1 MALNILDDL
10 IVLAESKIPGAEN
23 SPEPGSF
30 DISRCDIQ
38 HGDDAIYD
46 ISLLVSEIHFF
57 EDIEELGITGWLK
70 IRDNLNL
77 IRNGLIIG
85 EELLWL
91 EFATGGCGF
100 EHANLPN
107 WFVQGSPMYIHKIE
121 AIESPVG
128 NTGNTTQSWLE
139 YRLHFCSTEMV
150 TNDRM
155 RISKTFQG
163 TIGSVNSGGGQDGI
177 IWDIMHDVMKMAKH
191 IYCANTYGIRHIVT
205 PNMHPFDLITFLVN
219 NAHCWTGNPIRGPQ
233 QVQSANMFKNQH
245 ADLVIFETA
254 QREVWEDGGWF
265 MAPLQKEIFE
275 PELEITLNNSMTTSG
290 GSETLAGKPPYTGYV
305 ASMLR
310 SRSFEYVIT
319 GDKWKTVRSGCWSA
333 TQIRHNSVY
342 KSFDIYK
349 TDYLKQLKKDT
360 YSHASETPV
369 YFDLGKGDKKISEWP
384 KANVGYYSY
393 SKGDTT
399 NINRNTWRSDT
410 PWEVGEPDH
419 GIMRKMQMSHM
430 LSYERIQCEMWGTSA
445 WQIGRMVKTQF
456 PQIGKASG
464 DHRTTG
470 IAGSEEIWPEDR
482 NNNEWLITKVAHHI
496 IRTGKPIYTTTIELA
511 NTMRDTTNKLPI
523 YGSLSGAEPTQWALP
538 AGYGKPPKRGHH
550 G

>member
-1 MALNILDDL
+1 MALKLLDDL
-10 IVLAESKIPGAEN
+10 VVIGDSAIPGSEN

-30 DISRCDIQ
+30 DIRRCEIQ

-57 EDIEELGITGWLK
+57 EDIEELGITGWVK
-70 IRDNLNL
+70 MKDNLNL

-91 EFATGGCGF
+91 EFATGGCQPD
-100 EHANLPN
+100 AADLPN
-107 WFVQGSPMYIHKIE
+107 WYVQGKPMYIHKIE
-121 AIESPVG
+121 AIESPKG
-128 NTGNTTQSWLE
+128 KTGNTTQSWLE

-163 TIGSVNSGGGQDGI
+163 NIGSVNIGGGRDGI
-177 IWDIMHDVMKMAKH
+177 VYDIMTKEMKMAKH
-191 IYCANTYGIRHIVT
+191 IYCANTYGIRHFVT

-219 NAHCWTGNPIRGPQ
+219 GASCWTGNPVLGP
-233 QVQSANMFKNQH
+233 VPTTSANMFKNQH

-265 MAPLQKEIFE
+265 MVPLQKEIFE

-290 GSETLAGKPPYTGYV
+290 SEATSAGQSPYVAYP

-310 SRSFEYVIT
+310 SRSFEYIIT
-319 GDKWKTVRSGCWSA
+319 GDKWKSVRSGCWSA
-333 TQIRHNSVY
+333 TQIRHNSVE
-342 KSFDIYK
+342 KSFDMYK
-349 TDYLKQLKKDT
+349 TDYLKQLRKDT

-369 YFDLGKGDKKISEWP
+369 YFDKGKGTKKISEWP

-393 SKGDTT
+393 SSGDLS
-399 NINRNTWRSDT
+399 NINRNTWRADS
-410 PWEVGEPDH
+410 PWDVGEPDH

-430 LSYERIQCEMWGTSA
+430 LGYERIQCEMWGTSA
-445 WQIGRMVKTQF
+445 WQIGRMVRTNF
-456 PQIGKASG
+456 PQIGKGSG
-464 DHRTTG
+464 TPDITG
-470 IAGSEEIWPEDR
+470 IAGSWDVWGEDR

-496 IRTGKPIYTTTIELA
+496 IRTGKPTYTTTLELA
-511 NTMRDTTNKLPI
+511 NTMRATEKKLI
-523 YGSLSGAEPTQWALP
+523 GYGSLTGAQPVEWT
-538 AGYGKPPKRGHH
+538 
-550 G
+550 